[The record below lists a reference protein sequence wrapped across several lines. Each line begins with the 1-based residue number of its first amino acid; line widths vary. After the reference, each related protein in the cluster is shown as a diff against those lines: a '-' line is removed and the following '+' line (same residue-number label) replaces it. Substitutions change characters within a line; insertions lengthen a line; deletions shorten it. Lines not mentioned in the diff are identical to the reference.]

1 MQIQYFYSILF
12 IELVNDN
19 FICRYGKEWSYG
31 KLISEA
37 YDIISVQAQ
46 THHSTVY
53 LVRHKKLDV
62 LRTAKFVRK
71 DTGGYMRILREADFL
86 KILRHSGIPLIYDI
100 AEDKDSICIIEEFI
114 SGKSLTE
121 YVAEHR
127 MLTAAQ
133 ITDFVLQICDILE
146 YLHSQG
152 SKGMVHLD
160 LKPDNILITDTG
172 SVKLIDFDNAVR
184 MGERYATHYGSIGF
198 AAPEQY
204 HRLYQDC
211 RADIYSLGMLILYMD
226 NGHVQCHAESLHHK
240 KFYPIVKKCIHH
252 SIWQRYR
259 SVKQVRQA
267 VYSLQAENELSENIK
282 AQNISLYGTKHGV
295 GLGILLLI
303 VLFFMFGRQ
312 NSPKSESTQSNISNE
327 SSTYKNDAVY
337 RAGIYESQ
345 FVIGENT
352 INLEVALDEEQVKS
366 VKVKNLDE
374 SVETMYPLMKS
385 AVKDVSKQLSSGV
398 SIDEVVLSK
407 NSMYTEKLVLDA
419 VKTVLDEQKL

>member
-1 MQIQYFYSILF
+1 MSKTKI
-12 IELVNDN
+12 V
-19 FICRYGKEWSYG
+19 
-31 KLISEA
+31 
-37 YDIISVQAQ
+37 
-46 THHSTVY
+46 
-53 LVRHKKLDV
+53 V
-62 LRTAKFVRK
+62 LRMKEVVYTA
-71 DTGGYMRILREADFL
+71 
-86 KILRHSGIPLIYDI
+86 
-100 AEDKDSICIIEEFI
+100 
-114 SGKSLTE
+114 
-121 YVAEHR
+121 
-127 MLTAAQ
+127 
-133 ITDFVLQICDILE
+133 VL
-146 YLHSQG
+146 
-152 SKGMVHLD
+152 
-160 LKPDNILITDTG
+160 
-172 SVKLIDFDNAVR
+172 
-184 MGERYATHYGSIGF
+184 
-198 AAPEQY
+198 
-204 HRLYQDC
+204 
-211 RADIYSLGMLILYMD
+211 
-226 NGHVQCHAESLHHK
+226 
-240 KFYPIVKKCIHH
+240 
-252 SIWQRYR
+252 
-259 SVKQVRQA
+259 
-267 VYSLQAENELSENIK
+267 
-282 AQNISLYGTKHGV
+282 V

>member
-1 MQIQYFYSILF
+1 MSKTKI
-12 IELVNDN
+12 V
-19 FICRYGKEWSYG
+19 
-31 KLISEA
+31 
-37 YDIISVQAQ
+37 
-46 THHSTVY
+46 
-53 LVRHKKLDV
+53 V
-62 LRTAKFVRK
+62 LRMKAVVYTAVF
-71 DTGGYMRILREADFL
+71 
-86 KILRHSGIPLIYDI
+86 
-100 AEDKDSICIIEEFI
+100 
-114 SGKSLTE
+114 
-121 YVAEHR
+121 
-127 MLTAAQ
+127 
-133 ITDFVLQICDILE
+133 
-146 YLHSQG
+146 
-152 SKGMVHLD
+152 
-160 LKPDNILITDTG
+160 
-172 SVKLIDFDNAVR
+172 
-184 MGERYATHYGSIGF
+184 
-198 AAPEQY
+198 
-204 HRLYQDC
+204 
-211 RADIYSLGMLILYMD
+211 
-226 NGHVQCHAESLHHK
+226 
-240 KFYPIVKKCIHH
+240 
-252 SIWQRYR
+252 
-259 SVKQVRQA
+259 
-267 VYSLQAENELSENIK
+267 
-282 AQNISLYGTKHGV
+282 V

>member
-1 MQIQYFYSILF
+1 MSKTKI
-12 IELVNDN
+12 V
-19 FICRYGKEWSYG
+19 
-31 KLISEA
+31 
-37 YDIISVQAQ
+37 
-46 THHSTVY
+46 
-53 LVRHKKLDV
+53 V
-62 LRTAKFVRK
+62 LRMQEVVYTAVF
-71 DTGGYMRILREADFL
+71 
-86 KILRHSGIPLIYDI
+86 
-100 AEDKDSICIIEEFI
+100 
-114 SGKSLTE
+114 
-121 YVAEHR
+121 
-127 MLTAAQ
+127 
-133 ITDFVLQICDILE
+133 
-146 YLHSQG
+146 
-152 SKGMVHLD
+152 
-160 LKPDNILITDTG
+160 
-172 SVKLIDFDNAVR
+172 
-184 MGERYATHYGSIGF
+184 
-198 AAPEQY
+198 
-204 HRLYQDC
+204 
-211 RADIYSLGMLILYMD
+211 
-226 NGHVQCHAESLHHK
+226 
-240 KFYPIVKKCIHH
+240 
-252 SIWQRYR
+252 
-259 SVKQVRQA
+259 
-267 VYSLQAENELSENIK
+267 
-282 AQNISLYGTKHGV
+282 V